1 MVFSEGYTSIS
12 VREPLANIL
21 AQTKKQNTQNR
32 RSDSHYTTVSDDDD
46 EMYAAIEDPNQT
58 YTSGSETY
66 AQIQPTQE
74 PLVVSVEVN
83 PIPTHATIT
92 NQPLLSLASHSIAG
106 PSTSQ
111 TPRNSIIDTTPE
123 MMHSRQEST
132 SSCAT
137 SVSNI
142 IGSPKPEK
150 RQANSP
156 LPPTPKSNNQYQSSL
171 TGSSNSISLLTGRAS
186 VTSNADQP
194 TANPNQRH
202 ASRDN
207 VRVSFG
213 DIHEDYE
220 LKVKNISKN
229 LEGMYAKVMK
239 KNKLSNLPADTSPP
253 QFRKLYNDQLNAQ
266 NAFLS
271 DPDLSHGIA
280 LVDSMERSAGPSTNT
295 SPEKIAASY
304 SVNDY
309 ETIDKRHTR
318 GNLPNYSAKTDPAY
332 ETIPADLQR
341 TTTKS
346 NVSRN
351 ILGRVSTPPGI

>member
-1 MVFSEGYTSIS
+1 
-12 VREPLANIL
+12 
-21 AQTKKQNTQNR
+21 
-32 RSDSHYTTVSDDDD
+32 
-46 EMYAAIEDPNQT
+46 MYAAIEDPNQT

-83 PIPTHATIT
+83 PIPTHAIIT

-106 PSTSQ
+106 PSNSQ

-156 LPPTPKSNNQYQSSL
+156 LPPTPKSNNQYQSNL
-171 TGSSNSISLLTGRAS
+171 TGSSNSISLLTGRSS
-186 VTSNADQP
+186 VTSSADQP
-194 TANPNQRH
+194 PTAIANQRH

-266 NAFLS
+266 SAFLS
-271 DPDLSHGIA
+271 DPDLSHAIS
-280 LVDSMERSAGPSTNT
+280 LVDSMERSPGPSTNT
-295 SPEKIAASY
+295 SPEKIGASY
-304 SVNDY
+304 SINDY

-318 GNLPNYSAKTDPAY
+318 GSLPNYSAKTDPAY